1 MFRYTR
7 RSNEILILI
16 HWFPKKSGGGEEEEE
31 EKKKSYKGFSVKS
44 RGKVFAV

>member
-16 HWFPKKSGGGEEEEE
+16 HWFPKKSGGGGGG
-31 EKKKSYKGFSVKS
+31 KKKSYKGFSVKS